1 MQDKELEQEL
11 LSLRT
16 EIITRLIDVREN
28 IKRLDTTDNR
38 NWEKV
43 EIILKKLESLENY
56 LNIEYQEK
64 APENNDYP
72 KYVKK
77 EKK

>member
-1 MQDKELEQEL
+1 MKDKEL
-11 LSLRT
+11 R
-16 EIITRLIDVREN
+16 
-28 IKRLDTTDNR
+28 
-38 NWEKV
+38 EKV
-43 EIILKKLESLENY
+43 EALADKVHTAYMFSIETSNNTDSLLSRIKVLENY